1 MVELYI
7 LLGVMIAG
15 AVIAVQVKN
24 RLSAVIAVGI
34 IGLAA
39 SIIFLLLKAPD
50 IALTQLVV
58 EIVAVIF
65 LIRATLSRDLAKK
78 PTGYRPFGA
87 FMGILFIAIGA
98 IVAVGTFIGNL
109 NVFGEPLMTVS
120 TFYPLNAIEGTGAVN
135 VVTAIILD
143 YRAYDTLGEATV
155 LFTAVIGVLAV
166 MRPVGKKEVGNND
179 E

>member
-1 MVELYI
+1 
-7 LLGVMIAG
+7 
-15 AVIAVQVKN
+15 
-24 RLSAVIAVGI
+24 
-34 IGLAA
+34 
-39 SIIFLLLKAPD
+39 
-50 IALTQLVV
+50 
-58 EIVAVIF
+58 
-65 LIRATLSRDLAKK
+65 
-78 PTGYRPFGA
+78 
-87 FMGILFIAIGA
+87 
-98 IVAVGTFIGNL
+98 
-109 NVFGEPLMTVS
+109 MTVS